1 VRSGLQ
7 RGDQSSQQFSTRTSE
22 RQQLSGRCAD
32 IQKSRRLQHEVRH
45 QSRCARKQHRI
56 RRFESLTLLCQPL
69 LQEFAI
75 RPQAGLLLVRDGL
88 AFLGISF
95 VRGKFCKLLHAC
107 GEGRF
112 L

>member
-1 VRSGLQ
+1 
-7 RGDQSSQQFSTRTSE
+7 
-22 RQQLSGRCAD
+22 
-32 IQKSRRLQHEVRH
+32 
-45 QSRCARKQHRI
+45 
-56 RRFESLTLLCQPL
+56 LLCQPL